1 MKIKPIIESAY
12 IGSPFFVKFTSPIIG
27 IKPNKIIREE
37 IVMKT
42 NKENKKLIELCELI
56 VKEGLKELE
65 KQEKERR
72 LNDEL
77 WKLQNGEF

>member
-1 MKIKPIIESAY
+1 
-12 IGSPFFVKFTSPIIG
+12 
-27 IKPNKIIREE
+27 
-37 IVMKT
+37 MKT